1 MEILKQLFWNN
12 YTKDNYLRNGRK
24 HWKHRNMKC
33 SENMPMGEYAM
44 KKGKENSHLSSG
56 LKERLY

>member
-1 MEILKQLFWNN
+1 
-12 YTKDNYLRNGRK
+12 
-24 HWKHRNMKC
+24 MKC